1 MSTPQEFDFIV
12 IGGGSAGYA
21 AARTA
26 RAFCEKIAIVDGAE
40 TLGGLCIL
48 RGCMPSKTLI
58 YAAEVLH
65 NAQAAKTFG
74 LDIPSAKVNIKALH
88 ARKKKI
94 IGEFSDYRQEQ
105 LESDKFTLF
114 RSNAR
119 FVSEKEIR
127 LEDGTHLKG
136 KKFLIST
143 GSRVNQPPVPG
154 LKEAPQL
161 TSDEILDLDF
171 VPESVIVLGGGVVAC
186 ELAQF
191 LNRIGSKVTLIQ
203 RSPHILKEASPEA
216 ATVVEQAFRD
226 SGIEL
231 HTGTSIKSIKSSAE
245 GCEINYLHEGKP
257 CVAKAKYLFNA
268 LGRVPNVDSLNL
280 EKANVTHRPKG
291 HIEANRFQQTSNPNI
306 YTAGDCAGPHEI
318 VHIAIMQGE
327 CAARHAFDQPT
338 APLDYDLILKV
349 IFTDPQ
355 VASVGFSEKELLA
368 KNTPYIKAEYPFN
381 DHGKSILME
390 ATYGYVKI
398 FADPKLGSV
407 LGAEC
412 VGKDASELI
421 HPLSVAITLGAS
433 VQDLVKAHWYHPTLS
448 EIWTYPLED
457 ITDEINATE
466 ENSPPRNPSHL
477 PTTP

>member
-1 MSTPQEFDFIV
+1 MSTAQAFDFII

-26 RAFCEKIAIVDGAE
+26 RAFSKSIAIVDGAE
-40 TLGGLCIL
+40 PLGGLCIL

-65 NAQAAKTFG
+65 HAQAAESFG
-74 LDIPSAKVNIKALH
+74 LDIPSASVNIKALH

-94 IGEFSDYRQEQ
+94 INEFSSYRQEQ
-105 LESDKFTLF
+105 LASGTFTLF
-114 RSNAR
+114 HSHAHFISKN
-119 FVSEKEIR
+119 EIK
-127 LEDGTHLKG
+127 LEDGTHLKA

-143 GSRVNQPPVPG
+143 GSRVNQPSVPG
-154 LKEAPQL
+154 LKDAPQL

-191 LNRIGSKVTLIQ
+191 LKRIGSDVIQIQ

-216 ATVVEQAFRD
+216 ATVIEQAFRD
-226 SGIEL
+226 SGIKL
-231 HTGTSIKSIKSSAE
+231 YVDTTINSIETIAE
-245 GCEINYLHEGKP
+245 GCQVNFQHEDKP
-257 CVAKAKYLFNA
+257 CIAKAKYLFNA
-268 LGRVPNVDSLNL
+268 LGRVPNVESLDL
-280 EKANVTHRPKG
+280 DKANVTCRATG

-338 APLDYDLILKV
+338 TPLDYDSVLKV

-355 VASVGFSEKELLA
+355 VASVGFSEKDLLD
-368 KNTPYIKAEYPFN
+368 KNTPYLKAEYPFS

-390 ATYGYVKI
+390 ATYGYVKV
-398 FADPKLGSV
+398 FADPKLGSI

-421 HPLSVAITLGAS
+421 HPLSIALALGAS
-433 VQDLVKAHWYHPTLS
+433 VQDLLKAHWYHPTLS

-457 ITDEINATE
+457 IADEIKKNQRE
-466 ENSPPRNPSHL
+466 P
-477 PTTP
+477 

>member
-1 MSTPQEFDFIV
+1 M
-12 IGGGSAGYA
+12 
-21 AARTA
+21 
-26 RAFCEKIAIVDGAE
+26 
-40 TLGGLCIL
+40 
-48 RGCMPSKTLI
+48 
-58 YAAEVLH
+58 
-65 NAQAAKTFG
+65 
-74 LDIPSAKVNIKALH
+74 
-88 ARKKKI
+88 
-94 IGEFSDYRQEQ
+94 
-105 LESDKFTLF
+105 
-114 RSNAR
+114 
-119 FVSEKEIR
+119 
-127 LEDGTHLKG
+127 
-136 KKFLIST
+136 
-143 GSRVNQPPVPG
+143 NQPPVPG

-171 VPESVIVLGGGVVAC
+171 VPESVIILGGGVVAC

-203 RSPHILKEASPEA
+203 RSPHILKETSPEA

-231 HTGTSIKSIKSSAE
+231 HAGTSIKSIKSSAE

-268 LGRVPNVDSLNL
+268 LGRVPNVDSLNF

-291 HIEANRFQQTSNPNI
+291 HIEANRLQQTSNPNI

-327 CAARHAFDQPT
+327 CAARQAFDQPT
-338 APLDYDLILKV
+338 ARLDYDLILKV

-421 HPLSVAITLGAS
+421 HPLSVAISLGAS
-433 VQDLVKAHWYHPTLS
+433 VQDLVKAHWYYPTLS
-448 EIWTYPLED
+448 EIWTYPLEE
-457 ITDEINATE
+457 IADEINATE

-477 PTTP
+477 PKTP